1 MAEVLRIGMIGCG
14 EIAYKASGEAIQGAR
29 NAEMVMAMDV
39 VPDVAASYGER
50 FGVPHTTGIEDLLG
64 NSDIDAVVISTP
76 HYLHEPLTV
85 QAAEAGKHVMCEK
98 PIACTLEQADRMIE
112 ACRKAD
118 VRLAI
123 ALVSRYSASTVKG
136 KELVEAGVIG
146 KVIGMQFHVMA
157 SKPDS
162 YWRGGYTGRV
172 TTDWRPSVE
181 MSGGGVLVMNL
192 VHDIDRFR
200 SMTGLEPVRAFCE
213 FDTFL
218 TDVEV
223 EDAITVTYRYD
234 NGAIGTATATSC
246 ARGGISNGNRIV
258 GTEGQILFENR
269 SMKVF
274 TTKDHPDLKA
284 GEWTE
289 LDVSDQRNSRTVFTE
304 RFAEAVFEGRL
315 PDIPGEEARRTLEAI
330 VAAYRSGKTHQPV
343 TLPLEA

>member
-1 MAEVLRIGMIGCG
+1 
-14 EIAYKASGEAIQGAR
+14 
-29 NAEMVMAMDV
+29 
-39 VPDVAASYGER
+39 
-50 FGVPHTTGIEDLLG
+50 
-64 NSDIDAVVISTP
+64 
-76 HYLHEPLTV
+76 
-85 QAAEAGKHVMCEK
+85 MCEK
-98 PIACTLEQADRMIE
+98 PIACTLDQADRMIE

-118 VRLAI
+118 VQLGI

-136 KELVEAGVIG
+136 KELVEAGAIG

-157 SKPDS
+157 NKPDS

-200 SMTGLEPVRAFCE
+200 FMTGLEPVRAFCE

-246 ARGGISNGNRIV
+246 APGMMGNGNRIV
-258 GTEGQILFENR
+258 GTEGQILFEGR
-269 SMKVF
+269 GMKVF
-274 TTKDHPDLKA
+274 TTKDHPGLTA
-284 GEWTE
+284 GEWTDLE
-289 LDVSDQRNSRTVFTE
+289 VPDEANSRTMFTE
-304 RFAEAVFEGRL
+304 RFAEAVFEGRQ